1 MWRNQSCIHNMVGG
15 GQFIR
20 GRGGE
25 GGRGGLAEIPSRDW
39 KPTICQRQVGVA
51 RGCLDGLGK
60 GLQGLRKA
68 AVVIIAMRSRTPA
81 LLLAGF

>member
-1 MWRNQSCIHNMVGG
+1 MCGETSPAFITWLGEVNLSEGG
-15 GQFIR
+15 G
-20 GRGGE
+20 
-25 GGRGGLAEIPSRDW
+25 IPSRDW